1 MGFMKTGSDIKNMI
15 YIGELSMM
23 YLGLVCAFP
32 FPSPLELLNFQAALT
47 TLTSSSDW
55 PSPMVR
61 KAPQHEPLPFQGH

>member
-32 FPSPLELLNFQAALT
+32 PPSPLELTFKLH
-47 TLTSSSDW
+47 
-55 PSPMVR
+55 R
-61 KAPQHEPLPFQGH
+61 RH